1 MIRITLYSI
10 YVDILANP
18 EDADHIRNITQDF
31 LNTDRLDALTAMNIS
46 PVTFA
51 VHTDNKTPGIDS
63 NLGVSSILIKHDIC
77 EYKFWKMTPPTKFTR
92 TSHKTYSIS
101 LSSFQCI

>member
-18 EDADHIRNITQDF
+18 DDADHIRNITQDF
-31 LNTDRLDALTAMNIS
+31 LNTDRLDALAAMNIS

-63 NLGVSSILIKHDIC
+63 NLGCLLYLLHMIFVYTNFGK
-77 EYKFWKMTPPTKFTR
+77 
-92 TSHKTYSIS
+92 
-101 LSSFQCI
+101 

>member
-18 EDADHIRNITQDF
+18 DDADHIRNITQDF
-31 LNTDRLDALTAMNIS
+31 LNTDRLDALAAMNIS

-51 VHTDNKTPGIDS
+51 VHKDNKTPGIDS
-63 NLGVSSILIKHDIC
+63 NLGCLLYLLNMIFVYTNFGK
-77 EYKFWKMTPPTKFTR
+77 
-92 TSHKTYSIS
+92 
-101 LSSFQCI
+101 

>member
-1 MIRITLYSI
+1 MWINLYSI

-18 EDADHIRNITQDF
+18 DDADHIRNITQNF
-31 LNTDRLDALTAMNIS
+31 LNTDRLDALASMNIS

-63 NLGVSSILIKHDIC
+63 KLECLLYSLNMTFMNKNFGKDTNNHIFEKHRID
-77 EYKFWKMTPPTKFTR
+77 M
-92 TSHKTYSIS
+92 
-101 LSSFQCI
+101 L